1 MALAGGHANVPY
13 YWQGTTFHC
22 WLTSL
27 EMLMSYMHGTRYG
40 RDYTVQNNRVSWG
53 RHRQQHTQNARD
65 LKGFMGVR
73 GLSRTKIIDA
83 GASYEQIASD
93 YALRPVDTLMRCR
106 SIAEWRKKLKDYP
119 ILAEGQFGP
128 ARTGIGGHAVLFVG
142 WSTQNKLVYQDPFTG
157 VRGYASTK
165 AKYSYLTV
173 DQVAERTR
181 DNMNSCF
188 WRSL

>member
-1 MALAGGHANVPY
+1 MALSGGHSTVPY

-27 EMLMSYMHGTRYG
+27 EMLMAHTHGWNKYG
-40 RDYTVQNNRVSWG
+40 CEYTVQNNRVIWG
-53 RHRQQHTQNARD
+53 KHRLRHTQKVRE

-73 GLSRTKIIDA
+73 CSLSKGIGA
-83 GASYEQIASD
+83 GARYEQIADD
-93 YALRPVDTLMRCR
+93 YALRPVDTLMGCR
-106 SIAEWRKKLKDYP
+106 SIAEWRKRLKKSP
-119 ILAEGQFGP
+119 ILAEGHFGP
-128 ARTGIGGHAVLFVG
+128 AMTGVGGHAVLFVG
-142 WSTQNKLVYQDPFTG
+142 WSTRDRLVYQDPFTG
-157 VRGYASTK
+157 VRGYLSTD

-181 DNMNSCF
+181 YNRNSCF